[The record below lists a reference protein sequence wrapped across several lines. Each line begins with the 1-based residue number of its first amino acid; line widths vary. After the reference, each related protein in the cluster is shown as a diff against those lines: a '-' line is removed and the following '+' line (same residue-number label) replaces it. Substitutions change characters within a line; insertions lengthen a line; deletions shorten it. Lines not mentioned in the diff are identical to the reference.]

1 MSFRRWARS
10 LEKRILR
17 PVRDLARRVGRAA
30 GRGESRTARLERRV
44 DELEELVRE
53 LTGLAYLRLDDS
65 LDSGILPAAAPGD
78 REAA

>member
-1 MSFRRWARS
+1 MPVRRWFRS

-17 PVRDLARRVGRAA
+17 PIRDLARRGGRLA
-30 GRGESRTARLERRV
+30 GRGGSRVARLERRV
-44 DELEELVRE
+44 EELEELVRE

-65 LDSGILPAAAPGD
+65 CDAGGRQVAVRSN